1 MLIIKNGNVLTMAGK
16 EEPRVMDILVENG
29 KIKKIS
35 ESLEAPSNA
44 EVVDATGKMVM
55 PGIIDAHTHL
65 GIFEEGS
72 MNEGDD
78 TNELTG
84 PITPELRALDG
95 INPYDEGIKDAR
107 LNGITSVVTGPGS
120 GNVIGGQ
127 SLAIK
132 TFGTMI
138 DEMVIKEPTGLK
150 AAFGENPKRVYSGQN
165 KSPSTRMATAAL
177 FRKAFYEAQ
186 EYMEKSSSSDKNN
199 RNDSKKGEEKTGSLQ
214 KDFQKDI
221 LVKALKK
228 KMPIRA
234 HAHRADDI
242 LTAIRVAREFN
253 LDLSIE
259 HCTEGHK
266 IAKVLKRFEVPA
278 IVGPTMSARTKI
290 ELREASFETPK
301 IFYEEGVK
309 FAIMTDHPVIPIY
322 ALPICAA
329 MAVKAGLPRYE
340 AIKAITIAAAEIT
353 GIADRVGSIETGK
366 DADIIICRGDILSVD
381 PQLEHVFIC
390 GIDVLKEKK

>member
-1 MLIIKNGNVLTMAGK
+1 MLLIKNGNVLTMADQDEQAK
-16 EEPRVMDILVENG
+16 KMDLLIEEG
-29 KIKKIS
+29 KIKKIGPN
-35 ESLEAPSNA
+35 LEAPQDA
-44 EVVDATGKMVM
+44 EIIDATGKNVM

-127 SLAIK
+127 AVAIK
-132 TFGTMI
+132 TFGNIIDDMI
-138 DEMVIKEPTGLK
+138 IKEPTGLK

-165 KSPSTRMATAAL
+165 KAPSTRMATAAL

-186 EYMEKSSSSDKNN
+186 EYKEKLSSSESKDNREDTDKN
-199 RNDSKKGEEKTGSLQ
+199 DPQQ
-214 KDFQKDI
+214 KDFQKDV
-221 LVKALKK
+221 LVRALNKE
-228 KMPIRA
+228 MPIRA

-242 LTAIRVAREFN
+242 LTAIRVAREFD

-266 IAKVLKRFEVPA
+266 IARTLKRYGVPA

-329 MAVKAGLPRYE
+329 MAVKAGLPRHE
-340 AIKAITIAAAEIT
+340 ALRAITIAAAEIS
-353 GIADRVGSIETGK
+353 GIADRVGSLEEGK
-366 DADIIICRGDILSVD
+366 DADIIIYRGDILSVD
-381 PQLEHVFIC
+381 PRLDYVFIC
-390 GIDVLKEKK
+390 GIDVLQANR

>member
-1 MLIIKNGNVLTMAGK
+1 MLLIKNGNVFSMASSD
-16 EEPRVMDILVENG
+16 EEAKNMDLLIENG
-29 KIKKIS
+29 KIKKIGAN
-35 ESLEAPSNA
+35 LEVPSDA
-44 EVVDATGKMVM
+44 EVIDATRKTVM
-55 PGIIDAHTHL
+55 PGIIDSHTHL

-107 LNGITSVVTGPGS
+107 LNGITAVVTGPGS

-127 SLAIK
+127 ALALK
-132 TFGTMI
+132 TFGNII
-138 DEMVIKEPTGLK
+138 DEMIIKEPTGLK

-186 EYMEKSSSSDKNN
+186 EYREKMAFAENKGNQENKDKT
-199 RNDSKKGEEKTGSLQ
+199 DSIQ
-214 KDFQKDI
+214 KDFQKDV
-221 LVKALKK
+221 LVRALNKE
-228 KMPIRA
+228 MPIRA

-242 LTAIRVAREFN
+242 LTAIRVAREFD
-253 LDLSIE
+253 LELSIE

-266 IAKVLKRFEVPA
+266 IARTLKRYGIPA

-340 AIKAITIAAAEIT
+340 ALKAITIAAAEIS
-353 GIADRVGSIETGK
+353 GIADRVGSLEEGK
-366 DADIIICRGDILSVD
+366 DADIIVCRGDILSVD
-381 PQLEHVFIC
+381 PQLDHVFIS
-390 GIDVLKEKK
+390 GIDVLQANR